1 MVGGMIGWVGLIIP
15 HICRM
20 IVGPNN
26 QVLLPAT
33 ALMGAL
39 YLLLI
44 DNISRLVFVFEL
56 PIGIVTAIIGIPFF
70 ALVLNNAQRGWR

>member
-1 MVGGMIGWVGLIIP
+1 
-15 HICRM
+15 
-20 IVGPNN
+20 
-26 QVLLPAT
+26 
-33 ALMGAL
+33 MGAL